1 LVKSVT
7 TISDN
12 YAADIIVCNAD
23 IHTVYDKLYL
33 RKKIKE
39 VDKQERSSSHLSLL
53 GIDKEFPELDVHN
66 IMFTEDYKTE
76 FEHIFDSKTIYEI
89 LLFTSIS
96 RVNISKKMPLK
107 EKKIGLL

>member
-23 IHTVYDKLYL
+23 IHTVYDKLIPSA
-33 RKKIKE
+33 KKLKSRTRTF
-39 VDKQERSSSHLSLL
+39 QFRTFLL

-76 FEHIFDSKTIYEI
+76 FEHIFDSKLSTKI

-96 RVNISKKMPLK
+96 RVNISRKMPLK